1 MQIFISWSGQISYQL
16 ALLLRD
22 LIRLVLPG
30 LEPWVSSEDI
40 VDGSRWSPDLI
51 RILDQTTFGIICA
64 DPSNHTSNWLHFE
77 LGALAKSIEKWNIKV
92 FLYELKPGELR
103 GPLTL
108 YQPVKIEKREVAR
121 LMEDIQANFTQ
132 ISVTQEEMAANLN
145 KQWPGFYTKVA
156 QINVDTTLSSDSQ
169 QQENLSEKASLVAMG
184 YIDEVSEKI
193 LALLCVNESID
204 EDKISTTVYLPRGDT
219 LKHLIELEKKNLVW
233 SKMIFG
239 TRRWYITDLGRKFL
253 PGIYQDQIS

>member
-1 MQIFISWSGQISYQL
+1 MQVFISWSGQVSYQL

-30 LEPWVSSEDI
+30 IEPWVSSEDI
-40 VDGSRWSPDLI
+40 MDGSRWSPDLV

-64 DPSNHTSNWLHFE
+64 DPSNHTSNWLNFE

-103 GPLTL
+103 GPLTQ

-121 LMEDIQANFTQ
+121 MLEDIQANFTNIQ
-132 ISVTQEEMAANLN
+132 VSQTELVANLD
-145 KQWPGFYTKVA
+145 KHWPGFYTKVA
-156 QINVDTTLSSDSQ
+156 QLNLDSTLSPASQ
-169 QQENLSEKASLVAMG
+169 QQESLLEEESLVAMG

-204 EDKISTTVYLPRGDT
+204 EDKIATTVYLPRGET
-219 LKHLIELEKKNLVW
+219 LKYLIELEKKNLVW
-233 SKMIFG
+233 SKMSFG

-253 PGIYQDQIS
+253 PGIYQDQVS

>member
-1 MQIFISWSGQISYQL
+1 MQIFISWSGQLSYQL

-40 VDGSRWSPDLI
+40 KDGSRWSPDLI
-51 RILDQTTFGIICA
+51 RILDQTTFGIVCA
-64 DPSNHTSNWLHFE
+64 DPSNHTSNWLNFE

-92 FLYELKPGELR
+92 FLYELKPGELK

-121 LMEDIQANFTQ
+121 LFEDIQANFSH
-132 ISVTQEEMAANLN
+132 IPVTQKGIVANLD
-145 KQWPGFYTKVA
+145 KHWPGFYTKVS
-156 QINVDTTLSSDSQ
+156 QLNMDLTSSTASQ
-169 QQENLSEKASLVAMG
+169 QQENLPEESLAAMG

-204 EDKISTTVYLPRGDT
+204 EDKIATTVYIPRGDT
-219 LKHLIELEKKNLVW
+219 LKHLIDLEKMHLVW
-233 SKMIFG
+233 SKMSFG

-253 PGIYQDQIS
+253 PGIYQDQIP